1 MLVGFAKRVLAC
13 VRCTQH
19 FVDKYNLLYV
29 YPVDAQA
36 GHVRS
41 GGQMGG
47 TVHDM
52 VLFSL
57 CFMQLGMAAFFK
69 VKDPKSARLAIYLFA
84 VSLAWF
90 FVSVRRASPANSEII
105 FGDEHIEILDVP
117 ISPRQR
123 SDAGLTRE
131 STATTK
137 QTKPGVTI
145 RDLCTAYAQPDE
157 VAT

>member
-1 MLVGFAKRVLAC
+1 
-13 VRCTQH
+13 
-19 FVDKYNLLYV
+19 VDKYNLLYV

-117 ISPRQR
+117 ISPTQR
-123 SDAGLTRE
+123 SGTPGLTRE
-131 STATTK
+131 STAAAKRAKPAVTT
-137 QTKPGVTI
+137 

-157 VAT
+157 

>member
-1 MLVGFAKRVLAC
+1 VCWRVC
-13 VRCTQH
+13 RTQH

-90 FVSVRRASPANSEII
+90 FVSVRRSSPANSEII
-105 FGDEHIEILDVP
+105 FGDEHIEILDIP
-117 ISPRQR
+117 TSPTQS
-123 SDAGLTRE
+123 SDLTRE
-131 STATTK
+131 SSAAPKQAKASVTTR
-137 QTKPGVTI
+137 Q
-145 RDLCTAYAQPDE
+145 LAEAYAQPDE
-157 VAT
+157 

>member
-1 MLVGFAKRVLAC
+1 MSLWR
-13 VRCTQH
+13 TQH

-29 YPVDAQA
+29 YPVDARA

-69 VKDPKSARLAIYLFA
+69 VPLQASLPPSLTHSRPSPSW
-84 VSLAWF
+84 SLAR
-90 FVSVRRASPANSEII
+90 SLAPSPKGALS
-105 FGDEHIEILDVP
+105 L
-117 ISPRQR
+117 SR
-123 SDAGLTRE
+123 
-131 STATTK
+131 
-137 QTKPGVTI
+137 
-145 RDLCTAYAQPDE
+145 
-157 VAT
+157 